1 MRKLSKNYSK
11 FREKKWR
18 IIPGL
23 LIAGG
28 LKDFLHQISLLI
40 SPPSFIKYKN
50 IFAILIS
57 FFESRTANPA
67 LDFFNIEVKL

>member
-23 LIAGG
+23 LFAGG
-28 LKDFLHQISLLI
+28 LKDFHQISLLI
-40 SPPSFIKYKN
+40 SPLPSLDKKN
-50 IFAILIS
+50 NFAILIS
-57 FFESRTANPA
+57 FLESRTANPT
-67 LDFFNIEVKL
+67 LNFFNII

>member
-1 MRKLSKNYSK
+1 MRKLSKNYNK

-28 LKDFLHQISLLI
+28 LKDFHQISLLI

-57 FFESRTANPA
+57 FFESWTANPA
-67 LDFFNIEVKL
+67 LDFFNIEVNL